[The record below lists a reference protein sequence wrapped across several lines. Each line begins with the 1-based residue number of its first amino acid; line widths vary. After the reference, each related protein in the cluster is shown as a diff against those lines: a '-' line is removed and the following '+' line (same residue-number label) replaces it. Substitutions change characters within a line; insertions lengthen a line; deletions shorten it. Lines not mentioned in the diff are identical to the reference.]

1 MKKIVVVTDFNGGVH
16 LEMDRNLREVLD
28 RDVEIEHLFVDAMNA
43 KRPIFGDVVLFMMQR
58 RVDQFKEVIDPAAHV
73 VVASR
78 TIKEDMAFKLLD
90 MPEGSEVLLV
100 NDCIENTSETVAMIY
115 RLQITGLK
123 VIPYDTTMDT
133 SRFSVAVTPGE
144 SRLVPVGIKNIIDV
158 GNRCIDAE
166 TMIHIVNILGV
177 NNWEINKK
185 LLKYINSTAN
195 LDEGIKVQYRR
206 TRLREAQLR
215 TVVNMSREGFL
226 LISKDGVI
234 VMHND
239 FVSKDLNWNIMDG
252 ETRLASLLEG
262 TDLAGKGNFT
272 DELVKI
278 NGKWVLVSS
287 EKVNHMTSV
296 DEYMMLFRDI
306 TYIRKLENS
315 VWEKTKS
322 KGQQAIYTFDDI
334 VSQSEIMKRCIE
346 KARRFAENDLTVLIE
361 GKSGT
366 GKELLAQS
374 IHNQSGRN
382 MAPFVAVNCAA
393 LPKSLLESELFGYEA
408 GSFTGARKEGKR
420 GLFEQA
426 NRGTIF
432 LDEIG
437 DMPTNLQ
444 SRLLR
449 VIQEKQIMR
458 IGSDRVIGVDV
469 RVITATNKNLKR
481 EVEQGRFREDLYY
494 RINVLP
500 LEVPPLNQRKE
511 DILLLFNLFLEE
523 PETVLSMKLR
533 QILIGHEWEGNV
545 RELENVANY
554 FKLMKDTD
562 EPYPPYLLNSV
573 VEVQDH
579 GESGLE
585 DKILKICYKAQGRGE
600 SIGRERL
607 KEELEESSGI
617 EISEYKIRKLC
628 KQLAEKNLMKVHRGR
643 QGCCLTDDGLKLVKE
658 KK

>member
-1 MKKIVVVTDFNGGVH
+1 MKKIVVITDFNGGVH

-28 RDVEIEHLFVDAMNA
+28 RDVEIEHLFVDAMDA
-43 KRPIFGDVVLFMMQR
+43 KRPISGDVVLFMMQR
-58 RVDQFKEVIDPAAHV
+58 RADQFKEVIDPAAHV
-73 VVASR
+73 MVASR

-123 VIPYDTTMDT
+123 VIPYDTAMDT

-144 SRLVPVGIKNIIDV
+144 SRLVPVEIKNIIDV

-166 TMIHIVNILGV
+166 TMIHIVNLLGM

-234 VMHND
+234 IMHND
-239 FVSKDLNWNIMDG
+239 FVSNDLSWNILDG
-252 ETRLASLLEG
+252 QTQLASLLEG

-296 DEYMMLFRDI
+296 DEYMMLFRDV

-458 IGSDRVIGVDV
+458 IGSDRIIGVDV
-469 RVITATNKNLKR
+469 RVVAATNKNLKR

-523 PETVLSMKLR
+523 PETILSMKLR
-533 QILIGHEWEGNV
+533 QILIDHEWEGNV

-573 VEVQDH
+573 VEVQGH
-579 GESGLE
+579 GEVGLE
-585 DKILKICYKAQGRGE
+585 DEILKICYRAQMQEE

-607 KEELEESSGI
+607 KELLEESSGT
-617 EISEYKIRKLC
+617 EVSEYKIRKLC
-628 KQLAEKNLMKVHRGR
+628 KQMAEKNLMKVHRGR
-643 QGCCLTDDGLKLVKE
+643 QGCCLTNDGLKLVKE
-658 KK
+658 KS

>member
-1 MKKIVVVTDFNGGVH
+1 MKKIVVITDFNGGVH

-28 RDVEIEHLFVDAMNA
+28 RDVEIEHLFVDAMDA
-43 KRPIFGDVVLFMMQR
+43 KRPISGDVVLFMMQR
-58 RVDQFKEVIDPAAHV
+58 RADQFKEVIDPAAHV
-73 VVASR
+73 MVASR

-123 VIPYDTTMDT
+123 VIPYDTAMDT

-144 SRLVPVGIKNIIDV
+144 SRLVPVEIKNIIDV

-166 TMIHIVNILGV
+166 TMIHIVNLLGM

-234 VMHND
+234 IMHND
-239 FVSKDLNWNIMDG
+239 FVSNDLSWNILDG
-252 ETRLASLLEG
+252 QTQLASLLEG

-296 DEYMMLFRDI
+296 DEYMMLFRDV

-458 IGSDRVIGVDV
+458 IGSDRIIGVDV
-469 RVITATNKNLKR
+469 RVVAATNKNLKR

-523 PETVLSMKLR
+523 PETILSMKLR
-533 QILIGHEWEGNV
+533 QILIDHEWEGNV

-573 VEVQDH
+573 VEVQGH
-579 GESGLE
+579 GEVGLE
-585 DKILKICYKAQGRGE
+585 DEILKICYRAQMQEE

-607 KEELEESSGI
+607 KELLEESSGT
-617 EISEYKIRKLC
+617 EVSEYKIRKLC
-628 KQLAEKNLMKVHRGR
+628 KQMVEKNLMKVHRGR
-643 QGCCLTDDGLKLVKE
+643 QGCCLTNDGLKLVKE
-658 KK
+658 KS

>member
-16 LEMDRNLREVLD
+16 LEIERNLREVLD
-28 RDVEIEHLFVDAMNA
+28 QKVEIEHLFVNYMDSG
-43 KRPIFGDVVLFMMQR
+43 KPICGDVVLFMMQDR
-58 RVDQFKEVIDPAAHV
+58 AERFKDVVDPATHV

-100 NDCIENTSETVAMIY
+100 NDCIENTLETVSLIY

-123 VIPYDTTMDT
+123 LIPYTADLDT
-133 SRFSVAVTPGE
+133 SRFSVAITPGE
-144 SRLVPVGIKNIIDV
+144 SRLVPVGIKKVIDV
-158 GNRCIDAE
+158 GNRCLDAE
-166 TMIHIVNILGV
+166 TMIHLINLLEM
-177 NNWEINKK
+177 NRWDINKK

-195 LDEGIKVQYRR
+195 LEEGIKVQYRR

-215 TVVNMSREGFL
+215 TVVNMAQEGFL
-226 LISKDGVI
+226 LVSKDGVI

-239 FVSKDLNWNIMDG
+239 FVTKELGWEVLDG
-252 ETRLASLLEG
+252 QTSLAPFLVG
-262 TDLAGKGNFT
+262 TDLASKGNFT

-287 EKVNHMTSV
+287 EKVEHMTSV

-315 VWEKTKS
+315 VWEKTKA
-322 KGQQAIYTFDDI
+322 KGQQAVYTFDDI
-334 VSQSEIMKRCIE
+334 ISQSEIMRRCIE
-346 KARRFAENDLTVLIE
+346 KAKRFAGNNLTVMIE

-374 IHNQSGRN
+374 IHNESARN
-382 MAPFVAVNCAA
+382 MAPFIAVNCAA

-420 GLFEQA
+420 GLFELA

-458 IGSDRVIGVDV
+458 IGSDQIIGVDV
-469 RVITATNKNLKR
+469 RVIAATNKNLKK

-500 LEVPPLNQRKE
+500 LEVPPLNRRKE
-511 DILLLFNLFLEE
+511 DILLLFHLFLDE
-523 PETVLSMKLR
+523 PDFVLPIKLR
-533 QILIGHEWEGNV
+533 QILVDHEWEGNV

-562 EPYPPYLLNSV
+562 DPYPGYLLNSMV
-573 VEVQDH
+573 AGPDSVEND
-579 GESGLE
+579 LE
-585 DKILKICYKAQGRGE
+585 EEILMICYRAQAQGK
-600 SIGRERL
+600 SLGRERL
-607 KEELEESSGI
+607 KEELEKFSGTS
-617 EISEYKIRKLC
+617 ISEYKIRKLC
-628 KQLAEKNLMKVHRGR
+628 KQISEKNLMKIHRGR
-643 QGCCLTDDGLKLVKE
+643 QGCCLTQDGLKLAE
-658 KK
+658 KLI

>member
-1 MKKIVVVTDFNGGVH
+1 MKKIVVVTDFNGDVH
-16 LEMDRNLREVLD
+16 LEIERNLREVLD
-28 RDVEIEHLFVDAMNA
+28 QKVEIEHLFVNSMDHE
-43 KRPIFGDVVLFMMQR
+43 KPIHGDVVLFMMQDR
-58 RVDQFKEVIDPAAHV
+58 AEQFKEVVVSTAQV

-90 MPEGSEVLLV
+90 MPEGSEILLV
-100 NDCIENTSETVAMIY
+100 NDCIENTLETVSLIY

-123 VIPYDTTMDT
+123 LTPYDTDMDT
-133 SRFSVAVTPGE
+133 SRFSVAITPGE
-144 SRLVPVGIKNIIDV
+144 SRLVPVGIKRIIDV
-158 GNRCIDAE
+158 GNRCLDAE
-166 TMIHIVNILGV
+166 TMIHLINLLEM
-177 NNWEINKK
+177 NRWEINKK

-195 LDEGIKVQYRR
+195 LEEGIKVQYRR
-206 TRLREAQLR
+206 TSLREAQLR
-215 TVVNMSREGFL
+215 TVVNMAQEGFL
-226 LISKDGVI
+226 LVSKDGVI
-234 VMHND
+234 LMHND
-239 FVSKDLNWNIMDG
+239 FVTKDFGWDVVDG
-252 ETRLASLLEG
+252 QTALAPFLAG
-262 TDLAGKGNFT
+262 TDLVSKGNFT

-287 EKVNHMTSV
+287 EKVKHMTSV
-296 DEYMMLFRDI
+296 DEYMMLFRDV

-315 VWEKTKS
+315 VWEKTKA
-322 KGQQAIYTFDDI
+322 KGQQAVYTFEDI
-334 VSQSEIMKRCIE
+334 ISQSQIMRRCIE
-346 KARRFAENDLTVLIE
+346 KAKRFAGNDLTVMIE

-374 IHNQSGRN
+374 IHNESARN
-382 MAPFVAVNCAA
+382 MAPFIAVNCAA

-420 GLFEQA
+420 GLFELA

-437 DMPTNLQ
+437 DMPINLQ

-458 IGSDRVIGVDV
+458 IGSDQVIGVDV
-469 RVITATNKNLKR
+469 RVVAATNKNLKK

-511 DILLLFNLFLEE
+511 DILLLFNLFLGE
-523 PETVLSMKLR
+523 PDFVLPITLR
-533 QILIGHEWEGNV
+533 QILIDHEWEGNV

-562 EPYPPYLLNSV
+562 DPYPAYLLNSV
-573 VEVQDH
+573 VTVPDH
-579 GESGLE
+579 AERNLE
-585 DKILKICYKAQGRGE
+585 EEILLICYRAHAQGQ

-607 KEELEESSGI
+607 KAELEKSSGT

-628 KQLAEKNLMKVHRGR
+628 KQISDKNLMKVHRGR
-643 QGCCLTDDGLKLVKE
+643 QGCCLTHDGLKVVEDLI
-658 KK
+658 

>member
-1 MKKIVVVTDFNGGVH
+1 MKKIVVITDFNGGVH

-28 RDVEIEHLFVDAMNA
+28 RDVEIEHLFVDAMDA
-43 KRPIFGDVVLFMMQR
+43 KRPISGDVVLFMMQR
-58 RVDQFKEVIDPAAHV
+58 RADQFKEVIDPAAHV
-73 VVASR
+73 MVASR

-123 VIPYDTTMDT
+123 VIPYDTAMDT

-144 SRLVPVGIKNIIDV
+144 SRLVPVEIKNIIDV

-166 TMIHIVNILGV
+166 TMIHIVNLLGM

-234 VMHND
+234 IMHND
-239 FVSKDLNWNIMDG
+239 FVSNDLSWNILDG
-252 ETRLASLLEG
+252 QTQLASLLEG

-296 DEYMMLFRDI
+296 DEYMMLFRDV

-458 IGSDRVIGVDV
+458 IGSDRIIGVDV
-469 RVITATNKNLKR
+469 RVVAATNKNLKR

-523 PETVLSMKLR
+523 PETILSMKLR
-533 QILIGHEWEGNV
+533 QILIDHEWEGNV

-573 VEVQDH
+573 VEVQGH
-579 GESGLE
+579 GEIGLE
-585 DKILKICYKAQGRGE
+585 DEILKICYRAQMQEE

-607 KEELEESSGI
+607 KELLEESSGT
-617 EISEYKIRKLC
+617 EVSEYKIRKLC
-628 KQLAEKNLMKVHRGR
+628 KQMVEKNLMKVHRGR
-643 QGCCLTDDGLKLVKE
+643 QGCCLTNDGLKLVKE
-658 KK
+658 KS

>member
-1 MKKIVVVTDFNGGVH
+1 MKKIVVITDFNGGVH

-28 RDVEIEHLFVDAMNA
+28 LDVEIEHLFVDAMNA

-58 RVDQFKEVIDPAAHV
+58 RADQFKEVIDPAAHV

-166 TMIHIVNILGV
+166 TMIHIVNILGM

-458 IGSDRVIGVDV
+458 IGSDRIIGVDV
-469 RVITATNKNLKR
+469 RVIAATNKNLKR

-607 KEELEESSGI
+607 KEELEESSGT

>member
-1 MKKIVVVTDFNGGVH
+1 MKKIVVITDFNGGVH

-262 TDLAGKGNFT
+262 TDLDGKGNFT

-607 KEELEESSGI
+607 KEELEESSGT

>member
-1 MKKIVVVTDFNGGVH
+1 MKKIVVITDFNGGVH

-28 RDVEIEHLFVDAMNA
+28 RDVEIEHLFVDAMDA
-43 KRPIFGDVVLFMMQR
+43 KRPISGDVVLFMMQR
-58 RVDQFKEVIDPAAHV
+58 RADQFKEVIDPAAHV
-73 VVASR
+73 MVASR

-123 VIPYDTTMDT
+123 VIPYDTAMDT

-144 SRLVPVGIKNIIDV
+144 SRLVPVEIKNIIDV

-166 TMIHIVNILGV
+166 TMIHIVNLLGM

-234 VMHND
+234 IMHND
-239 FVSKDLNWNIMDG
+239 FVSNDLSWNILDG
-252 ETRLASLLEG
+252 QTQLASLLEG

-296 DEYMMLFRDI
+296 DEYMMLFRDV

-458 IGSDRVIGVDV
+458 IGSDRIIGVDV
-469 RVITATNKNLKR
+469 RVVAATNKNLKR

-523 PETVLSMKLR
+523 PETILSMKLR
-533 QILIGHEWEGNV
+533 QILIDHEWEGNV

-573 VEVQDH
+573 VEVQGH
-579 GESGLE
+579 GEIGLE
-585 DKILKICYKAQGRGE
+585 DEILKICYRAQKQEE

-607 KEELEESSGI
+607 KELLEESSGT
-617 EISEYKIRKLC
+617 EVSEYKIRKLC
-628 KQLAEKNLMKVHRGR
+628 KQMVEKNLMKVHRGR
-643 QGCCLTDDGLKLVKE
+643 QGCCLTNDGLKLVKE
-658 KK
+658 KS

>member
-1 MKKIVVVTDFNGGVH
+1 MKKIVVITDFNGGVH

-28 RDVEIEHLFVDAMNA
+28 RDVEIEHLFVDAMDA
-43 KRPIFGDVVLFMMQR
+43 KRPISGDVVLFMMQR
-58 RVDQFKEVIDPAAHV
+58 RADQFKEVIDPAAHV
-73 VVASR
+73 MVASR

-123 VIPYDTTMDT
+123 VIPYDTAMDT

-144 SRLVPVGIKNIIDV
+144 SRLVPVEIKNIIDV

-166 TMIHIVNILGV
+166 TMIHIVNLLGM

-234 VMHND
+234 IMHND
-239 FVSKDLNWNIMDG
+239 FVSNDLSWNILDG
-252 ETRLASLLEG
+252 QTQLASLLEG

-296 DEYMMLFRDI
+296 DEYMMLFRDV

-458 IGSDRVIGVDV
+458 IGSDRIIGVDV
-469 RVITATNKNLKR
+469 RVVAATNKNLKR

-523 PETVLSMKLR
+523 PETILSMKLR
-533 QILIGHEWEGNV
+533 QILIDHEWEGNV

-573 VEVQDH
+573 VEVQGH
-579 GESGLE
+579 GEIGLE
-585 DKILKICYKAQGRGE
+585 DEILKICYRAQMQEE

-607 KEELEESSGI
+607 KELLEESSGT
-617 EISEYKIRKLC
+617 EVSEYKIRKLC
-628 KQLAEKNLMKVHRGR
+628 KQMAEKNLMKVHRGR
-643 QGCCLTDDGLKLVKE
+643 QGCCLTNDGLKLVKE
-658 KK
+658 KS